1 MNKQRILMRSS
12 SYRQIYWFCITFLA
26 LWLLAPYAQAKLEIE
41 ILEGVS
47 GAIPI
52 AIVPLKWEAT
62 TPPPLTLP
70 NTVVAD
76 DLYRSGLFSPMPAED
91 IIAVPATGEE
101 IRFAAWQALKN
112 DYIVVG
118 RITGDVVDG
127 YEVSFELFD
136 IHTQQR
142 LLAQVMPIKPGDLRY
157 AAHRIAD
164 AVYERII
171 GKPGAFATR
180 IAYITATGTGD
191 NIEFQLMVAD
201 ADGFSPQ
208 AIATSPEPLLSPAWS
223 PDGNRIAYVSFEK
236 GNSAI
241 YIQNILTGSRQLI
254 SSFKGINGAPSFS
267 PDGSRLAMSL
277 SKSGNSEIYLH
288 KLGTRDFSRLTN
300 HWGID
305 TEPVWGPNGRYIYF
319 TSDRAGRPQIYRILV
334 AGGSPERISWEGEYN
349 ARASVSIDSKQIAM
363 VQGNKNRYRIAIQ
376 DLESNRLIVVS
387 NGILDESPSFA
398 PNGSMILYASKEDG
412 KGVLSAVSVDG
423 RVKQRLVLSEG
434 DVREPAWSP
443 VIQ

>member
-1 MNKQRILMRSS
+1 MNKQRISS
-12 SYRQIYWFCITFLA
+12 RVS
-26 LWLLAPYAQAKLEIE
+26 WLFTSLLTLLLLTPIAQAKLEIE
-41 ILEGVS
+41 IVEGVT

-76 DLYRSGLFSPMPAED
+76 DLYRSGLFSPLPPED
-91 IIAVPATGEE
+91 IIAEPAMGEE
-101 IRFAAWQALKN
+101 IKFAAWQALKN

-127 YEVSFELFD
+127 YEVNFELFD

-142 LLAQVMPIKPGDLRY
+142 MLAQALPVKPGDLRY

-180 IAYITATGTGD
+180 IAYITATGIGN

-267 PDGSRLAMSL
+267 PDGKRLAVSL

-288 KLGTRDFSRLTN
+288 KLGTRDFTRLTN

-305 TEPVWGPNGRYIYF
+305 TEPVWGANGRYIYF
-319 TSDRAGRPQIYRILV
+319 TSDRAGRPQIYRIL
-334 AGGSPERISWEGEYN
+334 ASGGSPERISWEGEYN
-349 ARASVSIDSKQIAM
+349 ARSSISADSKQIAM
-363 VQGNKNRYRIAIQ
+363 VQGTNNRYRIAVQ

-423 RVKQRLVLSEG
+423 RVKQRLILSEG

>member
-1 MNKQRILMRSS
+1 MRSS

>member
-1 MNKQRILMRSS
+1 MRSS

-26 LWLLAPYAQAKLEIE
+26 LLLLAPNAQAKLEIE

>member
-1 MNKQRILMRSS
+1 MNKQLICERSRISQLLVGFSLS
-12 SYRQIYWFCITFLA
+12 LFGLLFLVQNSY
-26 LWLLAPYAQAKLEIE
+26 AKLEIE

-62 TPPPLTLP
+62 TPPPSTLP
-70 NTVVAD
+70 NTVVSA
-76 DLYRSGLFSPMPAED
+76 DLYRSGLFSPLPAED
-91 IIAVPATGEE
+91 IIATPANGDE

-118 RITGDVVDG
+118 KISGDVVDG

-142 LLAQVMPIKPGDLRY
+142 LLARVFPVKPGDLRY

-171 GKPGAFATR
+171 GTPGAFATR
-180 IAYITATGTGD
+180 IAYITATGTGN

-208 AIATSPEPLLSPAWS
+208 AIATSPEPLMSPAWS
-223 PDGNRIAYVSFEK
+223 PDGNEIAYVSFEK
-236 GNSAI
+236 GNSAV

-267 PDGSRLAMSL
+267 PDGRRLAVSL

-288 KLGTRDFSRLTN
+288 TLGSSEFARLTN
-300 HWGID
+300 HWSID
-305 TEPVWGPNGRYIYF
+305 TEPVWDSNGRYIYF
-319 TSDRAGRPQIYRILV
+319 TSDRAGRPQIYRIKV
-334 AGGSPERISWEGEYN
+334 TGGNPERISWEGDYN
-349 ARASVSIDSKQIAM
+349 ARASISPRNNKIAM
-363 VQGNKNRYRIAIQ
+363 VQGSKNRYRIAIQ
-376 DLESNRLIVVS
+376 DLENNRLIVVT

-398 PNGSMILYASKEDG
+398 PNGSMILYASKENG
-412 KGVLSAVSVDG
+412 KGVLLAVSVDG

-443 VIQ
+443 IIQ

>member
-1 MNKQRILMRSS
+1 MNMQLICEHNKIPKLFARLSMS
-12 SYRQIYWFCITFLA
+12 
-26 LWLLAPYAQAKLEIE
+26 LLGMLFFVQNAQAKLEIQ

-62 TPPPLTLP
+62 TPPPLILP
-70 NTVVAD
+70 NTVVTA
-76 DLYRSGLFSPMPAED
+76 DLYRSGLFNPLPAED
-91 IIAVPATGEE
+91 IIATPSTGDE

-118 RITGDVVDG
+118 KISGDVVDG
-127 YEVSFELFD
+127 YELSFELFD

-142 LLAQVMPIKPGDLRY
+142 LLARVLPVKPGDLRY
-157 AAHRIAD
+157 AAHRVAD

-171 GKPGAFATR
+171 GNPGAFATR

-208 AIATSPEPLLSPAWS
+208 AIATSPEPLMSPSWS
-223 PDGNRIAYVSFEK
+223 PDGNKIAYVSFEK

-267 PDGSRLAMSL
+267 PDGQRLAVSL
-277 SKSGNSEIYLH
+277 SKSGNSEIYIH
-288 KLGTRDFSRLTN
+288 TLGTRDFTRLTN

-305 TEPVWGPNGRYIYF
+305 TEPVWDSSGRYVFF
-319 TSDRAGRPQIYRILV
+319 TSDRAGRPQIYRML
-334 AGGSPERISWEGEYN
+334 ASGGSPERISWEGEYN
-349 ARASVSIDSKQIAM
+349 ARASVAPGANKIAM
-363 VQGNKNRYRIAIQ
+363 VQGSNNRYRIAIQ

-398 PNGSMILYASKEDG
+398 PNGSMILYASKENG

-443 VIQ
+443 IIQ